1 MVADFFFKL
10 AGEPSVRTPRC
21 GELVGVVRGDELTS
35 ECLARRGDFFCIL
48 GDGLEK
54 PCVLGLD
61 ESSSLNFG
69 MLSSSF
75 SMSLLKEDNN
85 ESNSSGMVSG

>member
-10 AGEPSVRTPRC
+10 AGEPSVRTLRC
-21 GELVGVVRGDELTS
+21 GELVGVVRGDEPTS
-35 ECLARRGDFFCIL
+35 ECLPRRGDFFCIL

-54 PCVLGLD
+54 LCVFCLD
-61 ESSSLNFG
+61 ESSSRDID
-69 MLSSSF
+69 SSSF

-85 ESNSSGMVSG
+85 ESSSSGMVSG